1 LRLRVVTGS
10 NNVAIVDLASLRRVF
25 EADLAL
31 VMKAYG
37 HILRS
42 RRLDKPLIV
51 EKDTRVVVG
60 GVEFLEALDLL
71 SASKAPALLVGQ
83 DQIMI
88 RRPSGEILKVGDLLE
103 ELWPRRGRLSF
114 RDFEIKY
121 LLDIPS
127 IDVSLDHLCGDV
139 KLDKRMLRVYDDT
152 LSLLVENWP
161 TPLVR
166 LKSFSSDYRGVY
178 AKLESFNPFSNS
190 VKDRI
195 GWAMIMD
202 ALSRGA
208 LGDLLY
214 EATSTNTGIALV
226 SIVNALGRKIK
237 LFIPKTIQRA
247 SDVFLRALGAE
258 VARVPVSLTVE
269 AIAEV
274 EASARRDGATHL
286 NQFENDAN
294 FKVHLKYTAR
304 EIDQQLESIG
314 IKPDYVI
321 GGLGTSGHMSAI
333 SFYFKSKYGDSV
345 KVVGVQ
351 PAQGHVI
358 PGIRRVESGM
368 KWIHMVEF
376 DEIIDVTLD
385 EAVEGAIEVAR
396 KEGLL
401 IGLSSGAVFKAFR
414 KLSPERGNIVL
425 IFPDSGYKYAE
436 QFEEY
441 FKKCEQVK

>member
-1 LRLRVVTGS
+1 LRVVASS
-10 NNVAIVDLASLRRVF
+10 NNVKIVDLASLRRVF
-25 EADLAL
+25 EVDLAL
-31 VMKAYG
+31 VMEAYSRVM
-37 HILRS
+37 RS
-42 RRLDKPLIV
+42 QRLDKPLVVERNTGIV
-51 EKDTRVVVG
+51 IG
-60 GVEFLEALDLL
+60 GVEVLEALDLL
-71 SASKAPALLVGQ
+71 SASKAPALLIGQ
-83 DQIMI
+83 DQVMI
-88 RRPSGEILKVGDLLE
+88 KRLSGEILKVDDLLE
-103 ELWPRRGRLSF
+103 EFRLGRNRLPL
-114 RDFEIKY
+114 RNFEIKY
-121 LLDIPS
+121 LIDIPS
-127 IDVSLDHLCGDV
+127 IDVPLDHLYGGVRIDRRV
-139 KLDKRMLRVYDDT
+139 LRVYDDT

-166 LKSFSSDYRGVY
+166 LKSFSSDYRRVY

-214 EATSTNTGIALV
+214 EATSTNTGIALA
-226 SIVNALGRKIK
+226 SIGNALGRRVK
-237 LFIPKTIQRA
+237 LFIPKTIQRV
-247 SDVFLRALGAE
+247 SDVFLKTLGAE
-258 VARVPVSLTVE
+258 VVRVPVSLTVE

-304 EIDQQLESIG
+304 ELDQQLRSIG
-314 IKPDYVI
+314 VEPDCII

-345 KVVGVQ
+345 RIVGVQ

-368 KWIHMVEF
+368 KWIHMVKF
-376 DEIIDVTLD
+376 DEIIDVTSD
-385 EAVEGAIEVAR
+385 EAIEGVIEVAR
-396 KEGLL
+396 REGLL

-425 IFPDSGYKYAE
+425 IFPDNGYKYAE
-436 QFEEY
+436 QLEEY
-441 FKKCEQVK
+441 FRKREQTK

>member
-1 LRLRVVTGS
+1 LKVVEAS
-10 NNVAIVDLASLRRVF
+10 NNIELVDLASLQRVF
-25 EADLAL
+25 EVGLAL
-31 VMKAYG
+31 VMEAYG
-37 HILRS
+37 RILRS
-42 RRLDKPLIV
+42 RRLYKPLIV
-51 EKDTRVVVG
+51 ERNTGIVVG
-60 GVEFLEALDLL
+60 GVEVLEALDLL
-71 SASKAPALLVGQ
+71 SASKAPALLISQ
-83 DQIMI
+83 DQVAIK
-88 RRPSGEILKVGDLLE
+88 RLSGELLKVGDLLE
-103 ELWPRRGRLSF
+103 ELRLGRGRLPL
-114 RDFEIKY
+114 RDFEIRY
-121 LLDIPS
+121 LIDIPS
-127 IDVSLDHLCGDV
+127 IDVPLDCLCGDV
-139 KLDKRMLRVYDDT
+139 RLDRRMLRVYDDT

-166 LKSFSSDYRGVY
+166 LRSFSSDYRGVY

-202 ALSRGA
+202 ALSRGS

-214 EATSTNTGIALV
+214 EATSTNTGIALASV
-226 SIVNALGRKIK
+226 ANALGRRVK
-237 LFIPKTIQRA
+237 LFIPKTIQKA

-258 VARVPVSLTVE
+258 VIRVPVSLTVE
-269 AIAEV
+269 AISEV
-274 EASARRDGATHL
+274 EASAKRDGATHL

-304 EIDQQLESIG
+304 ELDQQLESIG
-314 IKPDYVI
+314 IKPDYII

-358 PGIRRVESGM
+358 PGIRRIESGM
-368 KWIHMVEF
+368 KWIHMVEL
-376 DEIIDVTLD
+376 DEVIDVTLD
-385 EAVEGAIEVAR
+385 EAIEGVIEVAR
-396 KEGLL
+396 REGLL

-414 KLSPERGNIVL
+414 KISPERGNIVL

-436 QFEEY
+436 QLEEY
-441 FKKCEQVK
+441 FKKCEQTK

>member
-1 LRLRVVTGS
+1 LRLRVVAGS

-42 RRLDKPLIV
+42 RRLDRPLIV

-114 RDFEIKY
+114 RDFEVKY

-166 LKSFSSDYRGVY
+166 LKSFSSDYIGVY

-202 ALSRGA
+202 ALSCGA

-214 EATSTNTGIALV
+214 EATSTNTGIALA
-226 SIVNALGRKIK
+226 SIANALERKIK

-247 SDVFLRALGAE
+247 SDVFLKALGAE
-258 VARVPVSLTVE
+258 VVRVPVSLTVE
-269 AIAEV
+269 AILEV

-358 PGIRRVESGM
+358 PGIRRIESGM

-376 DEIIDVTLD
+376 DEMIDVTLD
-385 EAVEGAIEVAR
+385 EAIEGAIEAAR
-396 KEGLL
+396 KEGLI
-401 IGLSSGAVFKAFR
+401 IGLSSGAIFKAFR